1 MRTPV
6 IKGYSFSYA
15 TKQDYDLAWAYYPYK
30 NPGLDV
36 VSGRVEDPYW
46 RAKIKAL
53 VDANHPYSR
62 TIWPAKS
69 SSQPWEVDWTWT
81 WLELFSRVKRTSRT
95 VGSMFFSSLCSTSFV
110 TGISHA
116 AAVEH
121 VRRQAKLAFLGKVR
135 EEQNPFQALP
145 FFGELRETIRM
156 VRHPLAGI
164 VQKNRSATRR
174 FNAIQRLYRS
184 KPGRLNDALE
194 KAYLQWT
201 YGVSPLINDIQ
212 AVVDSCK
219 RFFEEPTVK
228 RISVTIPIPDGK
240 VNSSFILDNYI
251 ENGTQCV
258 GLHSETTVKGSL
270 RLVGAMKHV
279 KKPASLDRF
288 RELNGLRVQDI
299 VPAAWELAPYSFL
312 VDYFVN
318 LGDVIGGVF
327 TDTSD
332 LVYAC
337 ESVRLRQST
346 RGILIPLP
354 CGTDCVGWP
363 VLPVSGNVDKISLN
377 RTTPSLLVGIRDIY
391 WQDTT
396 VGQWINTAILS
407 SQHLRSAA
415 FRR

>member
-1 MRTPV
+1 MRTPRV
-6 IKGYSFSYA
+6 KGYSFSYA
-15 TKQDYDLAWAYYPYK
+15 TKQDYDLAWAKYPYR

-36 VSGRVEDPYW
+36 VSGRVDDPSW
-46 RAKIKAL
+46 RAKVKAL

-81 WLELFSRVKRTSRT
+81 WLELFSAKPRTSRM
-95 VGSMFFSSLCSTSFV
+95 VGSAFFSSLCSTSFV
-110 TGISHA
+110 LGISQVD
-116 AAVEH
+116 AVETA
-121 VRRQAKLAFLGKVR
+121 RRQAKLAFLGKVR

-156 VRHPLAGI
+156 IRHPLSGI
-164 VQKNRSATRR
+164 IRKNRSATRQ

-184 KPGRLNDALE
+184 KPARLNDALE

-212 AVVDSCK
+212 AVMDSCK
-219 RFFEEPTVK
+219 RLFEEPVVK

-240 VNSSFILDNYI
+240 VASSAYLDNYI
-251 ENGTQCV
+251 EFGTQCI
-258 GLHSETTVKGSL
+258 GFHSETVVKGSL
-270 RLVGAMKHV
+270 RLVGALKHV
-279 KKPASLDRF
+279 KSPASPEKF
-288 RELNGLRVQDI
+288 RELNGLRVRDI

-327 TDTSD
+327 TDTSG
-332 LVYAC
+332 LVYTC

-346 RGILIPLP
+346 RGFLVPLP
-354 CGTDCVGWP
+354 YDGCVGWP
-363 VLPVSGNVDKISLN
+363 VSPVSGNVDKISLN
-377 RTTPSLLVGIRDIY
+377 RDTPSLLVGIRDIS

-407 SQHLRSAA
+407 SQRLRSAA
-415 FRR
+415 LGR